1 LIFYLFLKDRYI
13 FLKFIYKYING
24 VFFCVQLLVFI
35 AIFHVLLLFVTKKAC
50 WRMGTTCLNNLDLKT
65 NQYYA
70 CGAFTLDVKLV
81 LNENLSGILC
91 GTEC

>member
-1 LIFYLFLKDRYI
+1 
-13 FLKFIYKYING
+13 
-24 VFFCVQLLVFI
+24 
-35 AIFHVLLLFVTKKAC
+35 
-50 WRMGTTCLNNLDLKT
+50 MGTTCLNNLDLKT